1 MQQRWHRL
9 GQGVEQSIYH
19 RRIGFYCPV
28 FFTAQL
34 SVLPMQGSTL
44 PTTDAKV
51 LLEELSIRILDA
63 EASISWMPDS
73 SWEAISNAVVFT
85 ASFPGSHARK

>member
-1 MQQRWHRL
+1 
-9 GQGVEQSIYH
+9 
-19 RRIGFYCPV
+19 V

-73 SWEAISNAVVFT
+73 S
-85 ASFPGSHARK
+85 